1 MTKLSHNIDF
11 KRGKKL
17 ASFKIKI
24 EQDGG
29 YIEVALAPLTQWP

>member
-1 MTKLSHNIDF
+1 MTKLSYNIDF

-24 EQDGG
+24 EQDG
-29 YIEVALAPLTQWP
+29 AT